1 MRSTT
6 ASFVVSVAASVLAA
20 SAYGHHSANA
30 FYDLSRS
37 NAVEGLVENVRWSN
51 PHVVVEILSTDDKGV
66 ETLWRVEG
74 DSVNA
79 LRRKGVDLQSVSIG
93 DQVRVIGAPSRRNR
107 PEMFAAILYLADG
120 SEVVLVD
127 DVAVNFGIIDEVLS
141 TGELVTAAD
150 EAATL
155 DELRNRIFAVW
166 SRSYPE
172 GYPFPSDAG
181 HDFTD
186 VALEAQAAWDPLT
199 DDPGLRCE
207 PQGMPGVIVNPY
219 PVEFVDNG
227 TEIIL
232 KIEEWDAVRSI
243 DMTPDRGQ
251 DIIATPLG
259 HSVGRWE
266 AETLVV
272 TTTDIS
278 WPYYD
283 DIGTPQTNAMVVEER
298 FTLRE
303 NGTRLDYAQS
313 AFDPTILNSPAVL
326 NGYFWLEEGAQ
337 IEPFDCQVGDQ

>member
-1 MRSTT
+1 MKHI
-6 ASFVVSVAASVLAA
+6 ASFAASVVA
-20 SAYGHHSANA
+20 SVLVLNAYGHHSANA

-37 NAVEGLVENVRWSN
+37 ISVEGLVETVRWSN
-51 PHVVVEILSTDDKGV
+51 PHVAVEILSTDGKGV
-66 ETLWRVEG
+66 ETLWKVEG

-79 LRRKGVDLQSVSIG
+79 LRRKGVDIESVSVG
-93 DQVRVIGAPSRRNR
+93 DRVRVIGAPSRRGR

-120 SEVVLVD
+120 SEVVLLD
-127 DVAVNFGIIDEVLS
+127 SVAVDFGILDEGLS
-141 TGELVTAAD
+141 TGELVTSAD
-150 EAATL
+150 EAVTL
-155 DELRNRIFAVW
+155 EELRNRIFAVW
-166 SRSYPE
+166 SRSIPE
-172 GYPFPSDAG
+172 GYPFPPDAG

-186 VALEAQAAWDPLT
+186 AALEAQAAWDPLT

-219 PVEFVDNG
+219 PVEFVADG
-227 TEIIL
+227 SDILL

-243 DMTPDRGQ
+243 HMTPERGE

-266 AETLVV
+266 DETLVV

-283 DIGTPQTNAMVVEER
+283 DIGTPQTDAMVVEER

-313 AFDPTILNSPAVL
+313 AFDPAILNSPALL
-326 NGYFWLEEGAQ
+326 NGYFWLEEGTQ
-337 IEPFDCQVGDQ
+337 IEPFNCQVGDQ